1 MTRPTKHFTSVGGS
15 CVIGCF
21 PTPGT
26 FLTYTSPLLLSSVR
40 KWPWSESNKETQ
52 RFSSEVNLQQNKN
65 VCVLWL
71 PGSTDCLVFVKYL
84 FEMCSG
90 ATEESLQVSISVF
103 ASLGGENEFL
113 PLLIRFWPLIASSRT
128 DSLGQPYLL
137 RTATPSQKLLIFSSA
152 CQSLGKQAC
161 LITWK
166 YTQAVHIV
174 HSQQTLPL
182 VILFTDYMHGHTQ

>member
-21 PTPGT
+21 PPLGT

-52 RFSSEVNLQQNKN
+52 RFWSVIKFNLQQNKN
-65 VCVLWL
+65 FCVLWL

-113 PLLIRFWPLIASSRT
+113 PLLIRFWPLIASSRP
-128 DSLGQPYLL
+128 DSLGQPHLL
-137 RTATPSQKLLIFSSA
+137 RTATPSQKLLIFGPASFSVSVTGQTSLFDHMKVHTGSA
-152 CQSLGKQAC
+152 HCTQSANSTFGHS
-161 LITWK
+161 
-166 YTQAVHIV
+166 VH
-174 HSQQTLPL
+174 
-182 VILFTDYMHGHTQ
+182 